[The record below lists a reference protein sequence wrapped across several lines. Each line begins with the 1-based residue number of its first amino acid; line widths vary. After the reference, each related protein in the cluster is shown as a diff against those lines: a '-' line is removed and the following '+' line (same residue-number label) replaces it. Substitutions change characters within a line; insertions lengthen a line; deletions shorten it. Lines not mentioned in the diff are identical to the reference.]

1 MDERGKK
8 VVVIPE
14 VVLNSGKKMPV
25 LGFGTGVFGSPPP
38 AQTLARILL
47 DAIELGYR
55 HFDTAALYGTE
66 EAVGLAITQALDRG
80 LIKTRD
86 ELFITS
92 KLWCTD
98 AHHDLVLPALKL
110 TLQRLGLEYVDLYL
124 IHWPVRMKQGTPA
137 VPNSK
142 EDLLPFDIMGTWEAM
157 EECYR
162 LGLAKSI
169 GVSNFGTKK
178 LSQILDNGT
187 IPPAVNQVEM
197 NPSWQ
202 QGNLRDFCKGKG
214 IHVTAWSPLGF
225 YGATS
230 WAPKPWIDY
239 AIIKDIAA
247 AKGKS
252 VPQVI
257 LRSIIQQGEVSAI
270 SRSFNKER
278 MKDNAQIFDW
288 ELSEDEMNK
297 IKEIPQRRLGVGD
310 FFVSDDS
317 QYKSVDDLWDGNP

>member
-1 MDERGKK
+1 MDERGKN

-38 AQTLARILL
+38 AQTLALILL

-137 VPNSK
+137 IPKSK
-142 EDLLPFDIMGTWEAM
+142 QDLLPFDIIGTWEAM

-252 VPQVI
+252 VAQVI

-278 MKDNAQIFDW
+278 MMDNAQIFDW

-297 IKEIPQRRLGVGD
+297 IKEIPQRRLAVGD
-310 FFVSDDS
+310 FFVSEEG

>member
-1 MDERGKK
+1 MDARGKK
-8 VVVIPE
+8 AVVIPE
-14 VVLNSGKKMPV
+14 VVLSSGKKMPV
-25 LGFGTGVFGSPPP
+25 LGFGTGVFGKTPP
-38 AQTLARILL
+38 AQTLALILL

-66 EAVGLAITQALDRG
+66 EAVGLAVAQALERG
-80 LIKTRD
+80 LVKSRD
-86 ELFITS
+86 EFFITS
-92 KLWCTD
+92 KLWCPD
-98 AHHDLVLPALKL
+98 AHHDLVLPALKS

-124 IHWPVRMKQGTPA
+124 IHWPVRMKPGTTG
-137 VPNSK
+137 VPTSK
-142 EDLLPFDIMGTWEAM
+142 DVLLPFDIMGTWEAM
-157 EECYR
+157 EECSR

-202 QGNLRDFCKGKG
+202 QEKLRDYCKGKG

-225 YGATS
+225 YGAAA
-230 WAPKPWIDY
+230 WATKPLIDY

-252 VPQVI
+252 VAQVI
-257 LRSIIQQGEVSAI
+257 LRSIIQQGDVSAI

-288 ELSEDEMNK
+288 ELTEDEMNK
-297 IKEIPQRRLGVGD
+297 IKEIPQRRLNAGD
-310 FFVSDDS
+310 FFVSEDG
-317 QYKSVDDLWDGNP
+317 QYKSLDDLWDGNP

>member
-1 MDERGKK
+1 MDARGNKA
-8 VVVIPE
+8 VVVPE
-14 VVLNSGKKMPV
+14 VVLSSGKKMPV
-25 LGFGTGVFGSPPP
+25 LGFGTGVVGSPRP
-38 AQTLARILL
+38 AQTLALILL

-66 EAVGLAITQALDRG
+66 EAVGLAITQALERG

-92 KLWCTD
+92 KLWCAD
-98 AHHDLVLPALKL
+98 AHHVLFLRALKS
-110 TLQRLGLEYVDLYL
+110 TLQ
-124 IHWPVRMKQGTPA
+124 
-137 VPNSK
+137 
-142 EDLLPFDIMGTWEAM
+142 TWKAM
-157 EECYR
+157 EECSR
-162 LGLAKSI
+162 MGLAKSI
-169 GVSNFGTKK
+169 GVSNYGTKK
-178 LSQILDNGT
+178 LSQILDNAT

-202 QGNLRDFCKGKG
+202 QEKLRDFCKEKG

-225 YGATS
+225 HGATS

-239 AIIKDIAA
+239 AIIKEIAA

-252 VPQVI
+252 VAQVI

-278 MKDNAQIFDW
+278 MKDNIQIW
-288 ELSEDEMNK
+288 NSM
-297 IKEIPQRRLGVGD
+297 LGRNGKL
-310 FFVSDDS
+310 DS
-317 QYKSVDDLWDGNP
+317 